1 MSKWINFF
9 FHTKL
14 LDWIQHPEPFMVT
27 FNDYLKGIL
36 KQILES
42 YRTLLE
48 LKDKP
53 GDLEIIK
60 TEILKING
68 FFKIIIRKIESSQN
82 QSDTL
87 MKLLKKSKHF
97 LSNYEF
103 EREIETMSILYSND
117 SDRLR
122 NIRLKII
129 ESLQD
134 KKLMEN
140 IETIYDEMS

>member
-1 MSKWINFF
+1 MAEI
-9 FHTKL
+9 
-14 LDWIQHPEPFMVT
+14 D
-27 FNDYLKGIL
+27 DYLHGIF

-42 YRTLLE
+42 YRKFLDLNDE
-48 LKDKP
+48 P

-60 TEILKING
+60 TEILKITG
-68 FFKIIIRKIESSQN
+68 FFKVISRKIESSQI
-82 QSDTL
+82 QSDTYV
-87 MKLLKKSKHF
+87 KLLKQVNYF

-103 EREIETMSILYSND
+103 EREIETMSILYSDD
-117 SDRLR
+117 SDRLK

-140 IETIYDEMS
+140 IETIYNFKG

>member
-1 MSKWINFF
+1 
-9 FHTKL
+9 
-14 LDWIQHPEPFMVT
+14 MVT

>member
-1 MSKWINFF
+1 
-9 FHTKL
+9 
-14 LDWIQHPEPFMVT
+14 MVT
-27 FNDYLKGIL
+27 IDDDLQRVL
-36 KQILES
+36 KQILQS
-42 YRTLLE
+42 YRTLLD
-48 LKDKP
+48 LRDKP

-68 FFKIIIRKIESSQN
+68 FFKIIIRKIESTQN
-82 QSDTL
+82 QSDTFV
-87 MKLLKKSKHF
+87 KLLKKSKQF

-103 EREIETMSILYSND
+103 EREIETMSILYSDD

-134 KKLMEN
+134 KKLIEN
-140 IETIYDEMS
+140 IETIYNSES

>member
-1 MSKWINFF
+1 MSTTEEN
-9 FHTKL
+9 
-14 LDWIQHPEPFMVT
+14 
-27 FNDYLKGIL
+27 LKRVL

-42 YRTLLE
+42 YRTLLD
-48 LKDKP
+48 LKDEP

-68 FFKIIIRKIESSQN
+68 FFRIIIRKIESTQN
-82 QSDTL
+82 QSDTFV
-87 MKLLKKSKHF
+87 KLLKKSKHYI
-97 LSNYEF
+97 SNYEF
-103 EREIETMSILYSND
+103 EREIETMSILYSDD

-134 KKLMEN
+134 KKLIEN
-140 IETIYDEMS
+140 IETIYNSND

>member
-1 MSKWINFF
+1 
-9 FHTKL
+9 
-14 LDWIQHPEPFMVT
+14 MVT
-27 FNDYLKGIL
+27 FDDYLKGIL

-42 YRTLLE
+42 YRILLN

-68 FFKIIIRKIESSQN
+68 FFKVITRKIESSQN

-87 MKLLKKSKHF
+87 VKLLKKSKHF

-103 EREIETMSILYSND
+103 EREIETISILYSDD

-134 KKLMEN
+134 KKLIEN
-140 IETIYDEMS
+140 IETIYNETT